1 MRDFTWT
8 FALSSPLDIV
18 AANRAEIP
26 AYAAANAARNRP
38 AQDWNGWATHEHALA
53 LAESGWTDAPNLS
66 DLAEKIAPTE
76 TRQSHEMRHAVTG
89 ACVDVSRYLEGHPE
103 NMLEFTEE
111 PAPKRISISIDLC
124 KAAQETPRQLELAG
138 AVALAVI
145 DTLARSAFAVDLSA
159 HAALESKQPTGRHAL
174 TTFPLARAGE
184 PIDPDRLAFWLC
196 HPAALRSLI
205 FGFWDTCPAD
215 FYHQTRQQD
224 ARGSVRRPSAES
236 LGVDYV
242 LTCSP
247 ETEEQAR
254 IYYRMII
261 EELQNAA

>member
-1 MRDFTWT
+1 MNWTWK
-8 FALSSPLDIV
+8 FALSSPLDIT
-18 AANRAEIP
+18 
-26 AYAAANAARNRP
+26 AAAQVALEPHAVGNAARSKP
-38 AQDWNGWATHEHALA
+38 ADSFRGYVTYAGAVA
-53 LAESGWTDAPNLS
+53 LAETGWKDAPNLS

-76 TRQSHEMRHAVTG
+76 TRQSHEMQHAVTG

-124 KAAQETPRQLELAG
+124 KAAQESPRQLELAG

-145 DTLARSAFAVDLSA
+145 DTLARSGFAVDLYA
-159 HAALESKQPTGRHAL
+159 HAALESKEPTGRHAL

-184 PIDPDRLAFWLC
+184 PLDPDRLAFWLC

-215 FYHQTRQQD
+215 FYRQTKQE
-224 ARGSVRRPSAES
+224 AGRGSVRRPSAES